1 MTLTG
6 RAAEARPDI
15 DALAAVQ
22 YGIVTHAVR
31 INGVGGRAWVTAGP
45 GRPDI
50 GHADPETGSYRAT
63 ATAMTE
69 AERRRA
75 GLRRNGQ
82 PRRAA
87 TD

>member
-6 RAAEARPDI
+6 QAAGQHPEVN
-15 DALAAVQ
+15 ALTAVR

-50 GHADPETGSYRAT
+50 GHADPETGAYRAEV
-63 ATAMTE
+63 AAMTE
-69 AERRRA
+69 AERRAA
-75 GLRRNGQ
+75 GLRRNGL
-82 PRRAA
+82 PRRKA
-87 TD
+87 TT

>member
-1 MTLTG
+1 MTLSG

-15 DALAAVQ
+15 DALAAVH

-45 GRPDI
+45 GRPEVGI
-50 GHADPETGSYRAT
+50 ADPETGVYLAT
-63 ATAMTE
+63 AAGMTE

-75 GLRRNGQ
+75 GLRRNGR
-82 PRRAA
+82 PRRVAGA
-87 TD
+87 

>member
-6 RAAEARPDI
+6 RAAEERPDI
-15 DALAAVQ
+15 NALAPIR

-31 INGVGGRAWVTAGP
+31 INGIGGRAWVTAGP
-45 GRPDI
+45 GRPEVGI
-50 GHADPETGSYRAT
+50 ADPETGVYVAT
-63 ATAMTE
+63 AAGMTE

-75 GLRRNGQ
+75 GLRRNGL
-82 PRRAA
+82 PRRKA